1 MPTIVMNFR
10 STGEPGSHER
20 HFGYDCVVQEGG
32 LLATVVPQGLAD
44 SEIRGGRARLADVQP
59 EAKASP
65 EEPSPSSTPVPETPP
80 LADSPASLDT
90 MSLKDLRAYAKE
102 HGIAIGAKATTKDA
116 VLAVIRAAVGESL
129 PPASA

>member
-59 EAKASP
+59 GI
-65 EEPSPSSTPVPETPP
+65 EPSPPSTPSPETPP
-80 LADSPASLDT
+80 PADSPASLDT